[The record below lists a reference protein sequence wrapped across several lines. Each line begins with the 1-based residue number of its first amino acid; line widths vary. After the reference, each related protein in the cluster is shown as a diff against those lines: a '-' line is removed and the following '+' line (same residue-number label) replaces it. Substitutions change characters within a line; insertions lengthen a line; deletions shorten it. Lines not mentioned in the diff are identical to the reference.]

1 MSQAESSAAGRSAGA
16 GGSRTISALSQAVS
30 QLSRTSRSGQDG
42 AGSSLEI
49 GEDADVDAYIGQMLL
64 EDARAR
70 AGGSSFRNRTSSS
83 APSQA
88 RAAPTNKGFLAR
100 VINQV
105 DGHNRA
111 VLARQGHSGDWSEAE
126 QKHLRDST
134 TSTSSVRRP
143 SSRERGG
150 EEPLRWADVQSD
162 GRRRDNPRKAEA
174 GILDAR
180 EQELKA
186 RLTRPRAGDAGSP
199 KSERG
204 SETPYDA
211 VPEESQASSRRQRFV
226 QQDDIHHLPDL
237 SREDAKSTRS
247 RRGSHHRSSDA
258 PRHDEGDRAARL
270 PDAERELYSSK
281 MDRYFE
287 PDYDAALDAA
297 HVGDAGIEDG
307 QEGEMLR
314 ETGWEKMW
322 EVVKERRER
331 KEKEDRERKERKVMR
346 EQKRRRRSERKQDTE
361 SPVEKDKTTRY
372 GRSRHG
378 SHRGHHKEGSE
389 KSDRHLRDNE
399 HSSRHEAGEK
409 SKSRRHRG
417 ASPASE
423 SSSDSRRAK
432 RSKVRGARPASPKIR
447 EWDTGKPSGVS
458 PPPAKVREWDM
469 GKRSPF

>member
-1 MSQAESSAAGRSAGA
+1 MSQAESSGAGRSAGA
-16 GGSRTISALSQAVS
+16 GGNRTISALSQAVS
-30 QLSRTSRSGQDG
+30 QLSRTSRSRQDG

-49 GEDADVDAYIGQMLL
+49 GEDADMDAYIGQMLL

-70 AGGSSFRNRTSSS
+70 AEGSSFRNRTSSS

-134 TSTSSVRRP
+134 SSNSSVWRA

-150 EEPLRWADVQSD
+150 EEPLRWADVQND
-162 GRRRDNPRKAEA
+162 VRRRGNPRKGEA
-174 GILDAR
+174 GMLDAR
-180 EQELKA
+180 EQELRA
-186 RLTRPRAGDAGSP
+186 TLTRPRAGDAGSP
-199 KSERG
+199 KSENLC
-204 SETPYDA
+204 DA
-211 VPEESQASSRRQRFV
+211 AHGESQASSRRQRLV
-226 QQDDIHHLPDL
+226 QQDSIHHLPDL
-237 SREDAKSTRS
+237 PRDDAKSTQS

-258 PRHDEGDRAARL
+258 PKHDKGDRAARL

-287 PDYDAALDAA
+287 PDYDAALDAT
-297 HVGDAGIEDG
+297 HVGDAGIEDA

-322 EVVKERRER
+322 EVVKERKER
-331 KEKEDRERKERKVMR
+331 KEKEERERKERKLVR

-361 SPVEKDKTTRY
+361 TPVEKDKTTRHE
-372 GRSRHG
+372 RSRHG

-389 KSDRHLRDNE
+389 KSDRHLRDKE

-409 SKSRRHRG
+409 SKSRRHRA

-423 SSSDSRRAK
+423 SSSDSRTAK

-447 EWDTGKPSGVS
+447 EGDTGKPSGVS
-458 PPPAKVREWDM
+458 PFPAKVREWDM